1 MGHPA
6 TWNDKTILLFDPLIC
21 NVKDGVIPDNFK
33 FILFERNLERNSI
46 KVPYIGVWFMVDNG
60 YLSWSCTVPQ
70 IKNGTIYEEIKK
82 F

>member
-1 MGHPA
+1 M
-6 TWNDKTILLFDPLIC
+6 
-21 NVKDGVIPDNFK
+21 KDGVFPDNFE
-33 FILFERNLERNSI
+33 FILFERNLKGE
-46 KVPYIGVWFMVDNG
+46 VPYIGVWFMVDNG